1 MTWTDLLGDRE
12 RQEIALAQ
20 TYAKDVHHGTDGHPR
35 LMLISYLTALLDQME
50 GELAIA
56 PMVVEPD
63 EYEREARNRLI
74 AAARQVAW
82 RGTFEGDSYRCSAAN
97 GGELRAALSA
107 LDSLDEQ
114 RDREEQEQGEE
125 DTHAI

>member
-12 RQEIALAQ
+12 RQEIALARI
-20 TYAKDVHHGTDGHPR
+20 YAKDFHHGTDGHSR
-35 LMLISYLTALLDQME
+35 LMLISYMAKLLDQME
-50 GELAIA
+50 GELAIT

-74 AAARQVAW
+74 AAARQVASQ
-82 RGTFEGDSYRCSAAN
+82 GAIDGNLYRCSAAS

-125 DTHAI
+125 DAHA